1 VVGFGP
7 SPFAGSRIVERKRNP
22 FYIICDVLQPQIL
35 FSVEHVALTTII
47 LVEWRVLLLLL
58 LLLLLSDGIIIK

>member
-1 VVGFGP
+1 MP
-7 SPFAGSRIVERKRNP
+7 KPFCRLERKRNP
-22 FYIICDVLQPQIL
+22 FYIISDVLQPQIL

-58 LLLLLSDGIIIK
+58 LLSDGIIIK